1 MTSAIMA
8 YMKRVNMAI
17 PSYAK
22 YMDKEI
28 RIDRVSGAPNYTGKR
43 GRVLRVDDKGQ
54 LHGTWGSLALIP
66 EDDKFHIIEG

>member
-8 YMKRVNMAI
+8 YMKRANMAI

-22 YMDKEI
+22 YMDKDI
-28 RIDRVSGAPNYTGKR
+28 KIDRVSGAPNYTGKR

-66 EDDKFHIIEG
+66 EDDQFHII